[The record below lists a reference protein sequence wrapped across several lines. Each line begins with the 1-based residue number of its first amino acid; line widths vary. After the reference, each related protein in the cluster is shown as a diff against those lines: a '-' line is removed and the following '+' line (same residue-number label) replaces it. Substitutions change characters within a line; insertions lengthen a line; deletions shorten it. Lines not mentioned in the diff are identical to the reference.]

1 MNDRTSNTELS
12 GRDLDRAV
20 AGEVLGWTMCLDG
33 TGAESVISRRKSP
46 GEPGAGEPVE
56 PVNEPVPA
64 FSSDLGA
71 AQPVLDHCAKWEIER
86 LAGGVRGERYRA
98 MAWAGTFLQEPGSGN
113 GASAAEAI
121 CWAALDSARRRK
133 ETTDESGGGRQ

>member
-1 MNDRTSNTELS
+1 MNDRTSTTDLS

-20 AGEVLGWTMCLDG
+20 ADEVLGWMILPDG
-33 TGAESVISRRKSP
+33 TGVESAISRRKSP

-56 PVNEPVPA
+56 TVNEPVPA

-71 AQPVLDHCAKWEIER
+71 AQLVLDHCSKWEIEK

-98 MAWAGTFLQEPGSGN
+98 MAWAGTLMEGPGSAN
-113 GASAAEAI
+113 GTSAAEAI
-121 CWAALDSARRRK
+121 CRAALKLVRRGDEVLDSKRP
-133 ETTDESGGGRQ
+133 TT